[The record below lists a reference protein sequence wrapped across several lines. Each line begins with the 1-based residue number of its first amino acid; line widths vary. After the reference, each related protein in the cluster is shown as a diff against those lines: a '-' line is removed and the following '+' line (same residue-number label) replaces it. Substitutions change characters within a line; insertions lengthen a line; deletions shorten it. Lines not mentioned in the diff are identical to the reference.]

1 VIGEPRQPRDEN
13 PSPEWERGRGEG
25 PPSTSEPRRFARDL
39 RKVPTAAE
47 DTLWQALRGRRLNGL
62 KFKRQVPVLAYTVDF
77 LCFERKLIVEIDG
90 KQHDWYAS
98 YDRRRTEEIESQGF
112 TVLRFT
118 NEQVLTDLDFVL
130 KTVAAAAARTL
141 SLQGGPS
148 PLPLSHPG
156 EGERR

>member
-1 VIGEPRQPRDEN
+1 MSREREFEREN

-25 PPSTSEPRRFARDL
+25 PPSTSEPRRFAREL

-47 DTLWQALRGRRLNGL
+47 DTLWQALRGRRLHGL

-77 LCFERKLIVEIDG
+77 MCFERKLIVELDG
-90 KQHDWYAS
+90 KQHAWFAE
-98 YDRRRTEEIESQGF
+98 YDARRNEEIESQGF

-118 NEQVLTDLDFVL
+118 NEQVLTDLDHVL
-130 KTVAAAAARTL
+130 KTVAAAAAGAL

-156 EGERR
+156 EGER